1 MESKRDDQPEYT
13 VTGNTGYP
21 AESVSVTSLIFMK
34 TVADTDLKRLED
46 LIINGQKAIE
56 TRFTAIENS
65 IVEIKADIGEIKA
78 DIKEI
83 KQDVKSLEI
92 GQAKLT
98 ERVEGMD
105 NRLKIVEGSQKNQ
118 IWALIT
124 ILGGSLITASV
135 GLLIAILRFVFF
147 K

>member
-1 MESKRDDQPEYT
+1 
-13 VTGNTGYP
+13 
-21 AESVSVTSLIFMK
+21 MK
-34 TVADTDLKRLED
+34 TVADTDLQRLED

-124 ILGGSLITASV
+124 ILATAV
-135 GLLIAILRFVFF
+135 IGTVIRFVITVPPVSNP
-147 K
+147 

>member
-1 MESKRDDQPEYT
+1 
-13 VTGNTGYP
+13 
-21 AESVSVTSLIFMK
+21 MK

-83 KQDVKSLEI
+83 KQ
-92 GQAKLT
+92 
-98 ERVEGMD
+98 
-105 NRLKIVEGSQKNQ
+105 N
-118 IWALIT
+118 
-124 ILGGSLITASV
+124 
-135 GLLIAILRFVFF
+135 
-147 K
+147 

>member
-1 MESKRDDQPEYT
+1 
-13 VTGNTGYP
+13 
-21 AESVSVTSLIFMK
+21 MK

-46 LIINGQKAIE
+46 LIINGQKVIETRFTAIE

-65 IVEIKADIGEIKA
+65 IIEIKADIGEIKADIGEIKA

-135 GLLIAILRFVFF
+135 GLLIAILRFVLF

>member
-1 MESKRDDQPEYT
+1 
-13 VTGNTGYP
+13 
-21 AESVSVTSLIFMK
+21 MK
-34 TVADTDLKRLED
+34 TVADTDLQRLED
-46 LIINGQKAIE
+46 LIINGQKAIETRFTAIE

-135 GLLIAILRFVFF
+135 GLLIAILRFVYF

>member
-1 MESKRDDQPEYT
+1 
-13 VTGNTGYP
+13 
-21 AESVSVTSLIFMK
+21 MK
-34 TVADTDLKRLED
+34 TVADTDLQRLED

-56 TRFTAIENS
+56 TRFTAIETRFTAIENS
-65 IVEIKADIGEIKA
+65 IVEIKADIGEIKADIGEIKA

-135 GLLIAILRFVFF
+135 GLLIAILRFVLF

>member
-1 MESKRDDQPEYT
+1 
-13 VTGNTGYP
+13 
-21 AESVSVTSLIFMK
+21 MK
-34 TVADTDLKRLED
+34 TVADTDLQRLED
-46 LIINGQKAIE
+46 LIINGQKVIETRFTAIETRFTAIE

-135 GLLIAILRFVFF
+135 GLLIAILRFVLF

>member
-1 MESKRDDQPEYT
+1 
-13 VTGNTGYP
+13 
-21 AESVSVTSLIFMK
+21 MK
-34 TVADTDLKRLED
+34 TVADTDLQRLED
-46 LIINGQKAIE
+46 LIINGQKAIETRFTAIE

-124 ILGGSLITASV
+124 ILGG
-135 GLLIAILRFVFF
+135 
-147 K
+147 

>member
-1 MESKRDDQPEYT
+1 
-13 VTGNTGYP
+13 
-21 AESVSVTSLIFMK
+21 MK
-34 TVADTDLKRLED
+34 TVADTDLQRLED

-65 IVEIKADIGEIKA
+65 IVQIKADIGEIKA

-92 GQAKLT
+92 RQAKLT

-105 NRLKIVEGSQKNQ
+105 NRLKIGSCR
-118 IWALIT
+118 
-124 ILGGSLITASV
+124 V
-135 GLLIAILRFVFF
+135 R
-147 K
+147 

>member
-1 MESKRDDQPEYT
+1 
-13 VTGNTGYP
+13 
-21 AESVSVTSLIFMK
+21 MK
-34 TVADTDLKRLED
+34 TVADTDLQRLED

-56 TRFTAIENS
+56 TRFTAIETRFTA
-65 IVEIKADIGEIKA
+65 IETRFTAIETRFTAIETRFTAIKA

-135 GLLIAILRFVFF
+135 GLLIAILRFVLF

>member
-1 MESKRDDQPEYT
+1 
-13 VTGNTGYP
+13 
-21 AESVSVTSLIFMK
+21 MK
-34 TVADTDLKRLED
+34 TVADTDLQRLED

-135 GLLIAILRFVFF
+135 GLLIAILPFVFF

>member
-1 MESKRDDQPEYT
+1 
-13 VTGNTGYP
+13 
-21 AESVSVTSLIFMK
+21 MK

-56 TRFTAIENS
+56 TRF
-65 IVEIKADIGEIKA
+65 
-78 DIKEI
+78 
-83 KQDVKSLEI
+83 KSLEI

>member
-1 MESKRDDQPEYT
+1 
-13 VTGNTGYP
+13 
-21 AESVSVTSLIFMK
+21 MK

-46 LIINGQKAIE
+46 LIINGQKVIETRFTALETRFTVIE

-135 GLLIAILRFVFF
+135 GLLIAILRFVLF

>member
-1 MESKRDDQPEYT
+1 
-13 VTGNTGYP
+13 
-21 AESVSVTSLIFMK
+21 MK

-56 TRFTAIENS
+56 TRFTALENS

-92 GQAKLT
+92 GQAKLA

-105 NRLKIVEGSQKNQ
+105 IASKQSKAVKKIKFGH
-118 IWALIT
+118 
-124 ILGGSLITASV
+124 
-135 GLLIAILRFVFF
+135 
-147 K
+147 

>member
-1 MESKRDDQPEYT
+1 
-13 VTGNTGYP
+13 
-21 AESVSVTSLIFMK
+21 MK
-34 TVADTDLKRLED
+34 TVADTDLQRLED
-46 LIINGQKAIE
+46 LIINGQKAIETRFTAIETRFTAIE

-135 GLLIAILRFVFF
+135 GLLIAILRFVLF

>member
-1 MESKRDDQPEYT
+1 
-13 VTGNTGYP
+13 
-21 AESVSVTSLIFMK
+21 MK
-34 TVADTDLKRLED
+34 TVADTDLQRLED
-46 LIINGQKAIE
+46 LIINGQKAIETRFTALETRFTVIE

-135 GLLIAILRFVFF
+135 GLLIAILRFVLF

>member
-1 MESKRDDQPEYT
+1 
-13 VTGNTGYP
+13 
-21 AESVSVTSLIFMK
+21 MK
-34 TVADTDLKRLED
+34 TVADTDLQRLED
-46 LIINGQKAIE
+46 LIINGQKAIETRFTAIETRFTAIE

-92 GQAKLT
+92 GQAKLA

-135 GLLIAILRFVFF
+135 GLLIAILRFVLF

>member
-1 MESKRDDQPEYT
+1 
-13 VTGNTGYP
+13 
-21 AESVSVTSLIFMK
+21 MK

-56 TRFTAIENS
+56 TRFTAIETRFTAIEHS
-65 IVEIKADIGEIKA
+65 IVEIKADIGEIKADIGEIKA

-135 GLLIAILRFVFF
+135 GLLIAILRFVLF

>member
-1 MESKRDDQPEYT
+1 
-13 VTGNTGYP
+13 
-21 AESVSVTSLIFMK
+21 MK
-34 TVADTDLKRLED
+34 TVADTDLQRLED
-46 LIINGQKAIE
+46 LIINGQKVIETRFTAIETRFTVIE

-135 GLLIAILRFVFF
+135 GLLIAILRFVLF

>member
-1 MESKRDDQPEYT
+1 
-13 VTGNTGYP
+13 
-21 AESVSVTSLIFMK
+21 MK
-34 TVADTDLKRLED
+34 TVADTDLQRLED
-46 LIINGQKAIE
+46 LIINGQKAIETRFTAIETRFTAIE

-98 ERVEGMD
+98 ERVEGID

-135 GLLIAILRFVFF
+135 GLLIAILRFVLF

>member
-1 MESKRDDQPEYT
+1 
-13 VTGNTGYP
+13 
-21 AESVSVTSLIFMK
+21 MK
-34 TVADTDLKRLED
+34 TVADTDLQRLED
-46 LIINGQKAIE
+46 LIINGQKVIETRFTALETRFTVIE

-135 GLLIAILRFVFF
+135 GLLIAILRFVLF

>member
-1 MESKRDDQPEYT
+1 
-13 VTGNTGYP
+13 
-21 AESVSVTSLIFMK
+21 MK
-34 TVADTDLKRLED
+34 TVADTDLQRLED

-56 TRFTAIENS
+56 TRFTAIETRFTAIENS
-65 IVEIKADIGEIKA
+65 IVEIKA

-118 IWALIT
+118 IWALMT

-135 GLLIAILRFVFF
+135 GLLIAILRFVLF

>member
-1 MESKRDDQPEYT
+1 MVSGLFSRLIIKGVSLLQP
-13 VTGNTGYP
+13 VN
-21 AESVSVTSLIFMK
+21 LMK
-34 TVADTDLKRLED
+34 TVNDTDRKRLED

-56 TRFTAIENS
+56 SS
-65 IVEIKADIGEIKA
+65 IDAIKADIGEIKT

-92 GQAKLT
+92 GQVKLT

-105 NRLKIVEGSQKNQ
+105 TRLKTVEGSQKNQ

>member
-1 MESKRDDQPEYT
+1 
-13 VTGNTGYP
+13 
-21 AESVSVTSLIFMK
+21 MK
-34 TVADTDLKRLED
+34 TVADTDLQRLED
-46 LIINGQKAIE
+46 LIINGQKAIETRFTAIE

-118 IWALIT
+118 IKSN
-124 ILGGSLITASV
+124 LGIDNHFR
-135 GLLIAILRFVFF
+135 RFTDYRFRRFADRYFTLCLV
-147 K
+147 

>member
-1 MESKRDDQPEYT
+1 
-13 VTGNTGYP
+13 
-21 AESVSVTSLIFMK
+21 MK

-56 TRFTAIENS
+56 IRFTAIETRFTAIEHS
-65 IVEIKADIGEIKA
+65 IVEIKADIGEIKADIGEIKA

>member
-1 MESKRDDQPEYT
+1 
-13 VTGNTGYP
+13 
-21 AESVSVTSLIFMK
+21 MK
-34 TVADTDLKRLED
+34 TVADTDLQRLED

-56 TRFTAIENS
+56 TRFTAIETRFTAIETRFTAIENS
-65 IVEIKADIGEIKA
+65 IIEIKADIGEIKA

-92 GQAKLT
+92 GQAKLA

-135 GLLIAILRFVFF
+135 GLLIAILRFVLF

>member
-1 MESKRDDQPEYT
+1 
-13 VTGNTGYP
+13 
-21 AESVSVTSLIFMK
+21 MK

-46 LIINGQKAIE
+46 LIINGQKVIETRFTAIETRFTVIE

-135 GLLIAILRFVFF
+135 GLLIAILRFVLF